1 MTVRNTGPVDRDLV
15 QSNQPPATETD
26 ITVRAPETPNFA
38 TTDVDLSPGS
48 PRSLSAVEPN
58 FATTDVDPTPERPRS
73 LSTAKNDD
81 RHRTHT
87 RQRTARRH

>member
-1 MTVRNTGPVDRDLV
+1 MTVRNAGPVDRDLV

-26 ITVRAPETPNFA
+26 IAVRAPET
-38 TTDVDLSPGS
+38 
-48 PRSLSAVEPN
+48 PN

>member
-38 TTDVDLSPGS
+38 
-48 PRSLSAVEPN
+48 N
-58 FATTDVDPTPERPRS
+58 
-73 LSTAKNDD
+73 
-81 RHRTHT
+81 H
-87 RQRTARRH
+87 